1 MDELESLV
9 ASHSHNLSSDHLHK
23 QLASIPLQAWEE
35 ETPVLDLII
44 RETLRLTM
52 TGAPSRRI
60 IYGDLQ
66 IGGLTVKLGDFIVYS
81 QADAHLDP
89 EIYPNPHKFDPERY
103 LPGREEDR
111 KQANAYLAWG
121 AGNYSAISL
130 FLLFPVDDILSG
142 RHPCAGMKM
151 AKVEIKLVLASV
163 LLGYDYKLVDST
175 GKQPSKLPL
184 QDRNDIHQVGFSGV
198 VTLLGLTLQKV
209 SPHWEPCLS

>member
-1 MDELESLV
+1 MDELKSLV

-60 IYGDLQ
+60 VYGDLQ
-66 IGGLTVKLGDFIVYS
+66 IGGLTVKMGDFVVYS

-89 EIYPNPHKFDPERY
+89 EIYANPLKFDPERY

-121 AGNYSAISL
+121 AGNYSSV
-130 FLLFPVDDILSG
+130 LLFCFQLMIRLSG
-142 RHPCAGMKM
+142 RHPCGGMKV
-151 AKVEIKLVLASV
+151 AKVEIKLVLASL
-163 LLGYDYKLVDST
+163 LLGYDCKLVDST
-175 GKQPSKLPL
+175 GQQPKELPV
-184 QDRNDIHQVGFSGV
+184 QDRNDIHQVGFSRV
-198 VTLLGLTLQKV
+198 VILLGFTLQIV
-209 SPHWEPCLS
+209 SARWESCLY